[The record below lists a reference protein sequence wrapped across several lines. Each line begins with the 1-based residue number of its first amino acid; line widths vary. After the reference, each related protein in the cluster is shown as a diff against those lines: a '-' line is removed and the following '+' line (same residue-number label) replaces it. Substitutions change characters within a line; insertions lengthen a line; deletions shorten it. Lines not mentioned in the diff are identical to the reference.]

1 MSTRIALERKLM
13 LAKLMSA
20 AMLASCGVRVHRNGD
35 P

>member
-1 MSTRIALERKLM
+1 MSTRIAFERKLM

-20 AMLASCGVRVHRNGD
+20 AMSAICGVRDHRNGD